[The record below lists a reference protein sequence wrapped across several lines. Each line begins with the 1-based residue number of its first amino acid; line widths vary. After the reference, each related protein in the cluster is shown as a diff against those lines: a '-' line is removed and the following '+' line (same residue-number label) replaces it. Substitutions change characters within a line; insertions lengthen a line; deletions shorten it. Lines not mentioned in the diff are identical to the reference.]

1 MKFTRI
7 YLLSISIES
16 IYFREALNN
25 PDIIKLVNS
34 YRYKEVEDIFSN
46 GTYNMDLY
54 KYALEKIFDERHKE
68 EELEEQKNSSNNN
81 SNISSSWFSYL
92 FSTKTSVFLILFMVL
107 ASIGLLAFHYK
118 FFNLNAISGFSFK
131 YI

>member
-1 MKFTRI
+1 MKSTKD
-7 YLLSISIES
+7 YLKSISIEYF
-16 IYFREALNN
+16 YFREALNN

-34 YRYKEVEDIFSN
+34 YRFKEVEDIFSN

-68 EELEEQKNSSNNN
+68 EELEEQKNSSNSN
-81 SNISSSWFSYL
+81 SNASSWFSSL

-107 ASIGLLAFHYK
+107 SSIGLLAFHYK
-118 FFNLNAISGFSFK
+118 FFNLNANSGFSFK
-131 YI
+131 